1 MGSSGLLKREIS
13 LFGAVTYGVGMIVGA
28 GIYALIGIGAGQA
41 GNSIWLSFI
50 LAAIIAASTGL
61 SYAELS
67 SIFPMSSAE
76 YMYVKKAFGRD
87 FPAFIIGW
95 LVLAS
100 GIISASTVAIGFGGY
115 LTSYI
120 NIPESLATIFIIIMV
135 TFVNLVGVRDT
146 VRLNAVMTIIEVLG
160 LVIIIFFGIRFWGS
174 VNYFEAPM
182 GVNGIVTAAA
192 LIFFA
197 FIGFESIAKIGEET
211 RDPAK
216 TLPRAVIL
224 SLIIS
229 TLLFVL
235 VSISVVSIMPY
246 DKLSVSTAPLTDVVL
261 IAQGEQAASVMSVIA
276 LIATSNTLLII
287 MTATSR
293 IAYGMA
299 KEQSL
304 PTIVARVL
312 PRRGTPWVAILLV
325 TVTSIPFALI
335 ADIDIVANVT
345 TLMLFLVFI
354 AINLSLIVLSRN
366 NRNDNHGFKT
376 PFRIGNI
383 PVTAVIG
390 AISSFLMLLQFQI
403 PVVLITLISILIG
416 ASIYVIYRRRKL
428 SNQKA

>member
-13 LFGAVTYGVGMIVGA
+13 LFGAVTFGVGMIVGA
-28 GIYALIGIGAGQA
+28 GIYALIGEGAGLA

-67 SIFPMSSAE
+67 SIFPVSSAE

-100 GIISASTVAIGFGGY
+100 GIISASAIALGFAGY
-115 LTSYI
+115 LISYI
-120 NIPESLATIFIIIMV
+120 NIPESLAAIFIIIMV
-135 TFVNLVGVRDT
+135 TFVNLFGVRDT

-160 LVIIIFFGIRFWGS
+160 LVIVVFFGARFWGS
-174 VNYFEAPM
+174 VNYFESPM
-182 GVNGIVTAAA
+182 GFNGILTATA

-216 TLPRAVIL
+216 TLPRAIIL

-246 DKLSVSTAPLTDVVL
+246 DKLSVSTAPLSDVVL

-276 LIATSNTLLII
+276 LIAISNTLLII

-299 KEQSL
+299 KEKSL

-312 PRRGTPWVAILLV
+312 TRRGTPWVAILLV
-325 TVTSIPFALI
+325 TAASIPFALL

-345 TLMLFLVFI
+345 NLMLFLVFL
-354 AINLSLIVLSRN
+354 AINLSVIVLSRSK
-366 NRNDNHGFKT
+366 RNDKSGFKT

-383 PVTAVIG
+383 PVTAVLG

-403 PVVLITLISILIG
+403 SVVLITLLTIVIG
-416 ASIYVIYRRRKL
+416 AAIYVFYRGRK
-428 SNQKA
+428 